1 MIGHRH
7 LRYWIT
13 FCALLAAS
21 GFIAAL
27 YLPHDAMLPI
37 HWNLAGEPDR
47 FVNKWEAAATIPASA
62 ALLSLLMAWLP
73 TLPAFRK
80 NMGHNMPVYNATWA
94 AVLAVLGF
102 AQYTVFAG
110 AFGLQAMMPEGLFLL
125 VALLLGLLGNYMPK
139 LKPSPLI
146 GIRTPWTLRNEEV
159 WVKTHRFGGALTVGA
174 AVAIAASV
182 LLGFS
187 AQIIE
192 TIFVSSMLTVVF
204 ISALSSYLLW
214 RKIETRTK

>member
-1 MIGHRH
+1 MISHRP
-7 LRYWIT
+7 LRYWIL
-13 FCALLAAS
+13 FCALLAIS

-27 YLPHDAMLPI
+27 NLPGNAMLPI
-37 HWNLAGEPDR
+37 HWNLAGEADH
-47 FVNKWEAAATIPASA
+47 FVGKWEAAAIIPASA
-62 ALLSLLMAWLP
+62 ALLSVLMAWFP
-73 TLPAFRK
+73 NLPAFRK

-94 AVLAVLGF
+94 AVLAVMGF

-110 AFGLQAMMPEGLFLL
+110 AFGLQIMMPEGLFLL

-174 AVAIAASV
+174 AIAIAASV

-187 AQIIE
+187 AQIVE

>member
-73 TLPAFRK
+73 TLPA
-80 NMGHNMPVYNATWA
+80 
-94 AVLAVLGF
+94 
-102 AQYTVFAG
+102 QYTVFAG
-110 AFGLQAMMPEGLFLL
+110 AFGLQVMMPEGLFLL